1 MPDGRPER
9 TDSRSYWIFQL
20 FAWGFQG
27 GYMLLLAWTT
37 PSFFE
42 WKAVSLEFARI
53 GILALTSHGIVRMMM
68 SRRWFTLKRSAL
80 VMRGLGICVL
90 GSILPSVLFYNA
102 IMEEWGEYYES
113 SDFPFL
119 ADCLTNFAILAMWG
133 GFFLAYQFHQL
144 NRKSEI
150 DRMRLATAS
159 REAELAALK
168 SQLNPHFLFN
178 SFNLLRALIQ
188 REPEVARDAVTHLTD
203 MMRHS
208 LRLAHQDRIS
218 LGSELH
224 FVESYLE
231 LERLRYEERLRV
243 SASVPDEF
251 RNLEIPSMLLYT
263 LVENAVKYGIDQDR
277 GGVDVSYLI
286 RREGEHL
293 LLKVTNS
300 GKLVKSGS
308 STGTGL
314 ANVRERLSLLYGD
327 AASVDLAERDGQVVA
342 DVEWPARV
350 LPGTL

>member
-1 MPDGRPER
+1 M
-9 TDSRSYWIFQL
+9 

-27 GYMLLLAWTT
+27 GYLLLLAWTT
-37 PSFFE
+37 PSFFQ
-42 WKAVSLEFARI
+42 WKAVSIEFARI
-53 GILALTSHGIVRMMM
+53 GVLALTSHGIVRLMM
-68 SRRWFTLKRSAL
+68 SRRWFSLKRSAL
-80 VMRGLGICVL
+80 VIRGLGICAL
-90 GSILPSVLFYNA
+90 GSIIPSVLFYNA
-102 IMEEWGEYYES
+102 MMAEWGEYYKS
-113 SDFPFL
+113 NDLPFL

-144 NRKSEI
+144 NRRSEI
-150 DRMRLATAS
+150 DRIRLAAAS
-159 REAELAALK
+159 KEAELAALK
-168 SQLNPHFLFN
+168 TQLNPHFLFN

-188 REPEVARDAVTHLTD
+188 REPEVARDAVTHLTE

-208 LRLAHQDRIS
+208 LRLTPHDGIS

-277 GGVDVSYLI
+277 AGVDVSYSI
-286 RREGEHL
+286 HREGEHL
-293 LLKVTNS
+293 LMKVTNS

-314 ANVRERLSLLYGD
+314 ANVRERLGLLYGD
-327 AASVDLAERDGQVVA
+327 TASVGLVERDGQVVA
-342 DVEWPARV
+342 DVKWPARV
-350 LPGTL
+350 LQGTL